1 MANEFIIKH
10 GFHSKGNAEITG
22 SLIVSGNIS
31 SSNGIIT
38 ATTGAF
44 NHIITDED
52 TIEFRN
58 KTTGNQTGKLKFD
71 SSTGLNVLSNTGA
84 RTKVRAG
91 KGEFLSLEAGPEGIN
106 SIGPIT
112 GSSHISS
119 SATITANAFVGGGSG
134 ITGVVS
140 ASYALTASHAL
151 NAGGGGGGSPGGS
164 DTQVQFNDGGSFG
177 GDAGFTYNKT
187 TNSIT
192 GITHITS
199 SGNISSSAN
208 VIANT
213 GSFNRIIGTV
223 ANTIFTLDFT
233 SGQLSTRLYAPYN
246 LAINSVTNIVG
257 SPTTTI
263 TSSGSP
269 YTLGNAITVGTAID
283 VTASVSSVI
292 NLNITR

>member
-1 MANEFIIKH
+1 MANEFIIKN
-10 GFHSKGNAEITG
+10 GFRSKGNAEITG
-22 SLIVSGNIS
+22 SL
-31 SSNGIIT
+31 
-38 ATTGAF
+38 
-44 NHIITDED
+44 
-52 TIEFRN
+52 
-58 KTTGNQTGKLKFD
+58 
-71 SSTGLNVLSNTGA
+71 
-84 RTKVRAG
+84 
-91 KGEFLSLEAGPEGIN
+91 SLTN
-106 SIGPIT
+106 PIT
-112 GSSHISS
+112 GSNILLTSS
-119 SATITANAFVGGGSG
+119 IINFNTEVSKSAASSG
-134 ITGVVS
+134 F
-140 ASYALTASHAL
+140 
-151 NAGGGGGGSPGGS
+151 GGGGGGSTSPGGS
-164 DTQVQFNDGGSFG
+164 NTQVQFNDGGSFG

-208 VIANT
+208 IIANT

-233 SGQLSTRLYAPYN
+233 SGQLSTRLFAPYN
-246 LAINSVTNIVG
+246 LAINSVTNVTG
-257 SPTTTI
+257 SPTTNI

>member
-1 MANEFIIKH
+1 MANEFIIKN
-10 GFHSKGNAEITG
+10 GFRSKGNAEITG
-22 SLIVSGNIS
+22 SL
-31 SSNGIIT
+31 
-38 ATTGAF
+38 
-44 NHIITDED
+44 
-52 TIEFRN
+52 
-58 KTTGNQTGKLKFD
+58 
-71 SSTGLNVLSNTGA
+71 
-84 RTKVRAG
+84 
-91 KGEFLSLEAGPEGIN
+91 SLTN
-106 SIGPIT
+106 PIT
-112 GSSHISS
+112 GSNILLTSS
-119 SATITANAFVGGGSG
+119 IINFNTEVSKSAASSG
-134 ITGVVS
+134 F
-140 ASYALTASHAL
+140 
-151 NAGGGGGGSPGGS
+151 GGGGGGSTSPGGS
-164 DTQVQFNDGGSFG
+164 NTQVQFNDGGSFG

-223 ANTIFTLDFT
+223 ANSIFTLDFT
-233 SGQLSTRLYAPYN
+233 SGQLSTRLFAPYN
-246 LAINSVTNIVG
+246 LSIDSVTNVTG
-257 SPTTTI
+257 SPTTNI

>member
-1 MANEFIIKH
+1 MANEFIIKN
-10 GFHSKGNAEITG
+10 GFRSKGNAEITG
-22 SLIVSGNIS
+22 SL
-31 SSNGIIT
+31 
-38 ATTGAF
+38 
-44 NHIITDED
+44 
-52 TIEFRN
+52 
-58 KTTGNQTGKLKFD
+58 
-71 SSTGLNVLSNTGA
+71 
-84 RTKVRAG
+84 
-91 KGEFLSLEAGPEGIN
+91 SLTN
-106 SIGPIT
+106 PIT
-112 GSSHISS
+112 GSNILLTSS
-119 SATITANAFVGGGSG
+119 IINFNTEVSKSAASSG
-134 ITGVVS
+134 F
-140 ASYALTASHAL
+140 
-151 NAGGGGGGSPGGS
+151 GGGGGGSTSPGGS
-164 DTQVQFNDGGSFG
+164 NTQVQFNDGGSFG

-233 SGQLSTRLYAPYN
+233 SGQLSTRLFAPYN
-246 LAINSVTNIVG
+246 LSIDSVTNVTG
-257 SPTTTI
+257 SPTTSI

>member
-58 KTTGNQTGKLKFD
+58 KTTGNQTGRLKFD
-71 SSTGLNVLSNTGA
+71 NSTGLNVLSNTGA
-84 RTKVRAG
+84 RTKIRAG
-91 KGEFLSLEAGPEGIN
+91 KGEFLSLEAGPEGFN
-106 SIGPIT
+106 SAGPIT
-112 GSSHISS
+112 GSSHISAS
-119 SATITANAFVGGGSG
+119 GNVYG
-134 ITGVVS
+134 ITG
-140 ASYALTASHAL
+140 
-151 NAGGGGGGSPGGS
+151 
-164 DTQVQFNDGGSFG
+164 SF
-177 GDAGFTYNKT
+177 
-187 TNSIT
+187 S
-192 GITHITS
+192 
-199 SGNISSSAN
+199 
-208 VIANT
+208 
-213 GSFNRIIGTV
+213 RIVGTV

-233 SGQLSTRLYAPYN
+233 SGQLNTRLFAPYN
-246 LAINSVTNIVG
+246 LSIDSVTNVTG
-257 SPTTTI
+257 SPTTNI

-269 YTLGNAITVGTAID
+269 YTLGNAITIGTAID

>member
-1 MANEFIIKH
+1 MANEFIIKN
-10 GFHSKGNAEITG
+10 GFRSKGNAEITG
-22 SLIVSGNIS
+22 SL
-31 SSNGIIT
+31 
-38 ATTGAF
+38 
-44 NHIITDED
+44 
-52 TIEFRN
+52 
-58 KTTGNQTGKLKFD
+58 
-71 SSTGLNVLSNTGA
+71 
-84 RTKVRAG
+84 
-91 KGEFLSLEAGPEGIN
+91 SLTN
-106 SIGPIT
+106 PIT
-112 GSSHISS
+112 GSNILLTSS
-119 SATITANAFVGGGSG
+119 IINFNTEVSKSAASSG
-134 ITGVVS
+134 F
-140 ASYALTASHAL
+140 
-151 NAGGGGGGSPGGS
+151 GGGGGGSTSPGGS

-223 ANTIFTLDFT
+223 ANSIFTLDFT

-246 LAINSVTNIVG
+246 LSIDSVTNVTG
-257 SPTTTI
+257 SPTTNI

>member
-1 MANEFIIKH
+1 MANEFIIKN
-10 GFHSKGNAEITG
+10 GFRSKGNAEITG
-22 SLIVSGNIS
+22 SL
-31 SSNGIIT
+31 
-38 ATTGAF
+38 
-44 NHIITDED
+44 
-52 TIEFRN
+52 
-58 KTTGNQTGKLKFD
+58 
-71 SSTGLNVLSNTGA
+71 
-84 RTKVRAG
+84 
-91 KGEFLSLEAGPEGIN
+91 SLTN
-106 SIGPIT
+106 PIT
-112 GSSHISS
+112 GSNILLTSS
-119 SATITANAFVGGGSG
+119 IINFNTEVSKSAASSG
-134 ITGVVS
+134 F
-140 ASYALTASHAL
+140 
-151 NAGGGGGGSPGGS
+151 GGGGGGSTSPGGS
-164 DTQVQFNDGGSFG
+164 NTQVQFNDGGSFG

-192 GITHITS
+192 DITHITS

-233 SGQLSTRLYAPYN
+233 SGQLNTRLFAPYN
-246 LAINSVTNIVG
+246 LSIDSVTNVTG
-257 SPTTTI
+257 SPTTNI

>member
-1 MANEFIIKH
+1 MANEFIIKN
-10 GFHSKGNAEITG
+10 GFRSKGNAEITG
-22 SLIVSGNIS
+22 SL
-31 SSNGIIT
+31 
-38 ATTGAF
+38 
-44 NHIITDED
+44 
-52 TIEFRN
+52 
-58 KTTGNQTGKLKFD
+58 
-71 SSTGLNVLSNTGA
+71 
-84 RTKVRAG
+84 
-91 KGEFLSLEAGPEGIN
+91 SLTN
-106 SIGPIT
+106 PIT
-112 GSSHISS
+112 GSNILLTSS
-119 SATITANAFVGGGSG
+119 IINFNTEVSKSAASSG
-134 ITGVVS
+134 F
-140 ASYALTASHAL
+140 
-151 NAGGGGGGSPGGS
+151 GGGGGGSTSPGGS
-164 DTQVQFNDGGSFG
+164 NTQVQFNDGGSFG

-208 VIANT
+208 IIANT

-233 SGQLSTRLYAPYN
+233 SGQLSTRLFAPYN
-246 LAINSVTNIVG
+246 LSIDSVTNVTG
-257 SPTTTI
+257 SPTTSI

>member
-58 KTTGNQTGKLKFD
+58 KSTGNQTGRLKFD
-71 SSTGLNVLSNTGA
+71 NSTGLNVLSNTGA
-84 RTKVRAG
+84 RTKIRAG
-91 KGEFLSLEAGPEGIN
+91 RGEFLSLEAGPVGFN
-106 SIGPIT
+106 SSGSIT
-112 GSSHISS
+112 GSSHIS
-119 SATITANAFVGGGSG
+119 A
-134 ITGVVS
+134 
-140 ASYALTASHAL
+140 
-151 NAGGGGGGSPGGS
+151 
-164 DTQVQFNDGGSFG
+164 
-177 GDAGFTYNKT
+177 
-187 TNSIT
+187 
-192 GITHITS
+192 
-199 SGNISSSAN
+199 SGN
-208 VIANT
+208 VYGVT
-213 GSFNRIIGTV
+213 GSFSRIVGTV

-233 SGQLSTRLYAPYN
+233 SGQLNTRLFAPYN
-246 LAINSVTNIVG
+246 LSIDSVTNVTG
-257 SPTTTI
+257 SPTTNI

-269 YTLGNAITVGTAID
+269 YTLGNAITIGTAID

>member
-1 MANEFIIKH
+1 MANKFIIKH

-58 KTTGNQTGKLKFD
+58 KSTGNQTGKLKFD

-84 RTKVRAG
+84 RTKMRAG
-91 KGEFLSLEAGPEGIN
+91 SGEFLSLEVGL
-106 SIGPIT
+106 IT
-112 GSSHISS
+112 GSSHIS
-119 SATITANAFVGGGSG
+119 A
-134 ITGVVS
+134 
-140 ASYALTASHAL
+140 
-151 NAGGGGGGSPGGS
+151 
-164 DTQVQFNDGGSFG
+164 
-177 GDAGFTYNKT
+177 
-187 TNSIT
+187 
-192 GITHITS
+192 
-199 SGNISSSAN
+199 SGN
-208 VIANT
+208 VYGVT
-213 GSFNRIIGTV
+213 GSFSRIVGTV

-233 SGQLSTRLYAPYN
+233 SGQLSTRLFAPYN
-246 LAINSVTNIVG
+246 LSIDSVTNVTG
-257 SPTTTI
+257 SPTTNI

-269 YTLGNAITVGTAID
+269 YTLGNAITSGTAID

>member
-1 MANEFIIKH
+1 MANKFIIKH

-22 SLIVSGNIS
+22 SL
-31 SSNGIIT
+31 
-38 ATTGAF
+38 
-44 NHIITDED
+44 
-52 TIEFRN
+52 
-58 KTTGNQTGKLKFD
+58 
-71 SSTGLNVLSNTGA
+71 
-84 RTKVRAG
+84 
-91 KGEFLSLEAGPEGIN
+91 SLTN
-106 SIGPIT
+106 PIT
-112 GSSHISS
+112 GSNILLTSS
-119 SATITANAFVGGGSG
+119 IINFNTEVSKSAASSG
-134 ITGVVS
+134 F
-140 ASYALTASHAL
+140 
-151 NAGGGGGGSPGGS
+151 GGGGGGSTSPGGS
-164 DTQVQFNDGGSFG
+164 NTQVQFNDGGSFG

-208 VIANT
+208 IIANT

-223 ANTIFTLDFT
+223 ANSIFTLDFT

-246 LAINSVTNIVG
+246 LSIDSVTNVLG
-257 SPTTTI
+257 SPTTSI

-269 YTLGNAITVGTAID
+269 YTLGNAITVGTPID

>member
-1 MANEFIIKH
+1 MANEFIIKN
-10 GFHSKGNAEITG
+10 GFRSKGNAEITG
-22 SLIVSGNIS
+22 SL
-31 SSNGIIT
+31 
-38 ATTGAF
+38 
-44 NHIITDED
+44 
-52 TIEFRN
+52 
-58 KTTGNQTGKLKFD
+58 
-71 SSTGLNVLSNTGA
+71 
-84 RTKVRAG
+84 
-91 KGEFLSLEAGPEGIN
+91 SLTN
-106 SIGPIT
+106 PIT
-112 GSSHISS
+112 GSNILLTSS
-119 SATITANAFVGGGSG
+119 IINFNTEVSKSAASSG
-134 ITGVVS
+134 F
-140 ASYALTASHAL
+140 
-151 NAGGGGGGSPGGS
+151 GGGGGSTSPGGS

-223 ANTIFTLDFT
+223 ANSIFTLDFT
-233 SGQLSTRLYAPYN
+233 SGQLSTRLFAPYN
-246 LAINSVTNIVG
+246 LSIDSVTNVTG
-257 SPTTTI
+257 SPTTNI

-269 YTLGNAITVGTAID
+269 YTLGNAITIGTAID

>member
-1 MANEFIIKH
+1 MANEFIIKN
-10 GFHSKGNAEITG
+10 GFRSKGNAEITG
-22 SLIVSGNIS
+22 SL
-31 SSNGIIT
+31 
-38 ATTGAF
+38 
-44 NHIITDED
+44 
-52 TIEFRN
+52 
-58 KTTGNQTGKLKFD
+58 
-71 SSTGLNVLSNTGA
+71 
-84 RTKVRAG
+84 
-91 KGEFLSLEAGPEGIN
+91 SLTN
-106 SIGPIT
+106 PIT
-112 GSSHISS
+112 GSNILLTSS
-119 SATITANAFVGGGSG
+119 IINFNTEVSKSAASSG
-134 ITGVVS
+134 F
-140 ASYALTASHAL
+140 
-151 NAGGGGGGSPGGS
+151 GGGGGGSTSPGGS
-164 DTQVQFNDGGSFG
+164 NTQVQFNDGGSFG

-233 SGQLSTRLYAPYN
+233 SGQLSTRLFAPYN
-246 LAINSVTNIVG
+246 LSIDSVTNVTG
-257 SPTTTI
+257 SPTTNI